1 MFAWPLPDPARA
13 YCKITQL
20 NTSDT
25 SCWLLLPVLYQMM
38 LYYIRSALIL
48 LRTIIW
54 FILQWPRY
62 LIQREEVV
70 QNSENPLSWERL
82 KYQAY
87 TDLLAVRQTAKL
99 GNKAPNCEM
108 KTLEGESCNLLDI
121 MKLGRPLVLNFGSCT
136 WDVYVGELP
145 EFKQIVGDFC
155 DIADFVLVYIAEA
168 HPVEGWRIKVSIFI
182 STM

>member
-1 MFAWPLPDPARA
+1 M
-13 YCKITQL
+13 
-20 NTSDT
+20 
-25 SCWLLLPVLYQMM
+25 V
-38 LYYIRSALIL
+38 LYYIRSVLIL

-82 KYQAY
+82 KYHAY
-87 TDLLAVRQTAKL
+87 IDLLAVDQTAKL

-121 MKLGRPLVLNFGSCT
+121 MKLGQPLVLNFGSCT
-136 WDVYVGELP
+136 
-145 EFKQIVGDFC
+145 
-155 DIADFVLVYIAEA
+155 
-168 HPVEGWRIKVSIFI
+168 
-182 STM
+182 

>member
-1 MFAWPLPDPARA
+1 
-13 YCKITQL
+13 
-20 NTSDT
+20 
-25 SCWLLLPVLYQMM
+25 M

-48 LRTIIW
+48 LCTIIW

-87 TDLLAVRQTAKL
+87 TDLLAVHQTAKL

-136 WDVYVGELP
+136 
-145 EFKQIVGDFC
+145 
-155 DIADFVLVYIAEA
+155 
-168 HPVEGWRIKVSIFI
+168 
-182 STM
+182 

>member
-1 MFAWPLPDPARA
+1 MKLFIDFLDKEYLRDLFQIPRDHIANHA
-13 YCKITQL
+13 

-25 SCWLLLPVLYQMM
+25 LCFLCYDSCSIKMM

-48 LRTIIW
+48 LRTITW

-87 TDLLAVRQTAKL
+87 TDLLAVHQTAKL

-108 KTLEGESCNLLDI
+108 KTLEGESCNLLDF
-121 MKLGRPLVLNFGSCT
+121 MRLSRPLVLNFGSCT
-136 WDVYVGELP
+136 
-145 EFKQIVGDFC
+145 
-155 DIADFVLVYIAEA
+155 
-168 HPVEGWRIKVSIFI
+168 
-182 STM
+182 